1 MIKDPSMRYIMNLM
15 YSYINENCPQTLLRG
30 YLYPT
35 HSSVGFRELMVTGEK
50 KLIDLPLKPYMK
62 LTRTMEDLQKEN
74 PIASTRWNHFSITLD
89 NNGKCIMHFAYIPE
103 EDHFHGLCMKSVSEL
118 TEEEAKAN
126 YIPKE
131 IWKERVRLKKAN
143 PQPPQPEIPPIEIRF
158 DPAEFTVI
166 PHEAP
171 PKTID
176 LDPEKEEEFG
186 LIEAM
191 KLLLPADARR
201 VEFEYEIYP
210 NSASGKL
217 RYIDSAGER
226 HDISPSGVFNGYDT
240 SQAVQFLMNAARLA
254 QQEHAAGGEIWNQ
267 ATFSMDQAGH
277 LRLQIENIGPEDW
290 SGIHLKRIGQLSEAE
305 WQTTDIPRAVWEER
319 VRLQKEWEAEEE
331 ARWQNPDETDGEK

>member
-1 MIKDPSMRYIMNLM
+1 MTIDKNLRYITDLM
-15 YSYINENCPQTLLRG
+15 YSYIDTNRPKVILEG

-35 HSSVGFRELMVTGEK
+35 YSSMGISELKETDEEI
-50 KLIDLPLKPYMK
+50 LIDLPTKIYRQ
-62 LTRTMEDLQKEN
+62 LTEVMERLQKKN
-74 PIASTRWNHFSITLD
+74 PVSSIHWNHFSITLD
-89 NNGKCIMHFAYIPE
+89 KNGKCIMHFAYIPE

-143 PQPPQPEIPPIEIRF
+143 PQPPQPKIPPIEIRF

-176 LDPEKEEEFG
+176 LNPEKEEEFG

>member
-62 LTRTMEDLQKEN
+62 LTKTMEDLQKEN

-89 NNGKCIMHFAYIPE
+89 NNGKCIMRFAYIPE

-126 YIPKE
+126 YIPTE
-131 IWKERVRLKKAN
+131 IWKERVRLKKN
-143 PQPPQPEIPPIEIRF
+143 TPQPPQPEIPPIEIQF

-176 LDPEKEEEFG
+176 LDPEAEEHFG
-186 LIEAM
+186 LIAAM
-191 KLLLPADARR
+191 KLLLPADAEAI
-201 VEFEYEIYP
+201 EFEYEIYP
-210 NSASGKL
+210 NSAFGKL
-217 RYIDSAGER
+217 YYVDDAGER
-226 HDISPSGVFNGYDT
+226 HNIAPSGVFNGYNA
-240 SQAVQFLMNAARLA
+240 SQATDYLMNAMHPLH
-254 QQEHAAGGEIWNQ
+254 QEREAYGDWNQ
-267 ATFSMDQAGH
+267 ATVFLNRQGGSG
-277 LRLQIENIGPEDW
+277 LRIEDIGPEDW

-331 ARWQNPDETDGEK
+331 ARWQNPDKADGEK